1 MARHMIDEAALID
14 SLDDEW
20 RSPAQIRTR
29 LGIRIWST
37 RIVAALERLANRGKI
52 DRRSQETDVRKRN
65 AGNLRIRYYRRR
77 PAPTLSPDVNP
88 EPIKPLGR

>member
-1 MARHMIDEAALID
+1 MPRHVIDEAALIA

-29 LGIRIWST
+29 LGIRVWAT
-37 RIVAALERLANRGKI
+37 RIAIALERLAESGKI

-65 AGNLRIRYYRRR
+65 GGNLRIRYYRRR
-77 PAPTLSPDVNP
+77 PLEDEQGMETSN
-88 EPIKPLGR
+88 G